1 MTEVTRRQ
9 AIAISAMTLVLAGCA
24 PEPMPTPTHSPSPT
38 PIGPPDWDALAAKL
52 NGTLLR
58 AGQAGYQT
66 ARLVENPRYDDARPL
81 AVLTAASAADVAA
94 GVAFAA
100 NYGIPLAL
108 RSGGHSYTGYSS
120 GGAAGTGMPPSLVI
134 DTRGMRAV
142 ALNSDGS
149 ASIQAGA
156 SLAQVYSAIGS
167 RGRSI
172 AAGSCATV
180 GVTGLVLGGGV
191 GVMVREYGLSCDAL
205 TEIELVTADGQLR
218 TVNPQSDPELFWACQ
233 GGGGGHL
240 GVVTK
245 LTLATRPAPPVTM
258 WSLRWP
264 FAAAASVITAWQDW
278 APNADRRLW
287 STLKLL
293 NGANHT
299 DGPGLYLSGTWL
311 GPESSL
317 AGRLSELIQAV
328 GSAPTRRG
336 AAQHEYLDAMMR
348 YAGCG
353 GIPLA
358 RCTTDAGGVL
368 KRESSAATSHVP
380 TERLDSADI
389 ATLLAKVEAASA
401 VPGIREGGIS
411 MDALGGAVGDLGPGD
426 TAFPHRGAI
435 MTVQYTAT
443 FPDGTDP
450 APLDAYVRGFREAMV
465 PSWAEAAY
473 INYADA
479 GIRNP
484 AMAYFGDNAARL
496 AQVKRAYDP
505 DNLFA
510 QPQGY

>member
-81 AVLTAASAADVAA
+81 AVLTAANAADVAA

-100 NYGIPLAL
+100 RYGIPLAL

-120 GGAAGTGMPPSLVI
+120 GGAAGTGMPASLVI
-134 DTRGMRAV
+134 DTRGMQTV
-142 ALNSDGS
+142 ALNADGS

-156 SLAQVYSAIGS
+156 NLAQVYSAIGG

-180 GVTGLVLGGGV
+180 GATGLTLGGGI
-191 GVMVREYGLSCDAL
+191 GVLVREYGLTCDAL
-205 TEIELVTADGQLR
+205 TEVELVTADGRLR
-218 TVNPQSDPELFWACQ
+218 TVSPQRDPDLFWACQ

-240 GVVTK
+240 GVVTR

-264 FAAAASVITAWQDW
+264 FAEAASVIAAWQDW
-278 APNADRRLW
+278 APDADRRLW

-293 NGANHT
+293 NGATHAE
-299 DGPGLYLSGTWL
+299 GPGLYLSGTWL

-317 AGRLSELIQAV
+317 AGRLAPLIQAV
-328 GSAPTRRG
+328 GSAPSRRG
-336 AAQHEYLDAMMR
+336 SAQHGYLDAMMR

-353 GIPLA
+353 GVPLA
-358 RCTTDAGGVL
+358 RCTTDAGGAL
-368 KRESSAATSHVP
+368 RRESSAATSHVP
-380 TERLDSADI
+380 TEKLDSTAI
-389 ATLLAKVEAASA
+389 ATLLAKVEAARA
-401 VPGIREGGIS
+401 VPGIREGGVS
-411 MDALGGAVGDLGPGD
+411 LDALGGAVGDLGPED

-435 MTVQYTAT
+435 MTAQYTAT

-465 PSWAEAAY
+465 PSWADTAY
-473 INYADA
+473 VNYADA
-479 GIRNP
+479 GIGDP
-484 AMAYFGDNAARL
+484 ARAYFGDNAARL
-496 AQVKRAYDP
+496 EQVKRAYDP